1 MEGAILV
8 VAVND
13 GPSVQTREHIILAK
27 EVGIP
32 YMIVYLNKMDLRIP
46 DDIKKLVETEIRDLV
61 FSYIILEKY
70 L

>member
-61 FSYIILEKY
+61 FSYIIHEKY